1 MRDHPLK
8 NSALYSALNR
18 ALEGPA
24 AYWLTQIMNGDE
36 LTWQNFKE
44 QFAAHFGGQEV
55 AAASLIKVAEEL
67 PRDGETPGAYGN
79 RIITLLG
86 SKWRNS
92 TREEVLAA
100 TALHLLGSRDER
112 FKRLALTSDIT
123 SVKQFQREM
132 KPFLY
137 TEWPTPP
144 PWRSLA
150 SSGNKRGRSPAPWT
164 RCGHCGIYGH
174 PTFECRKRAK
184 WKPKKDP
191 RRPEE
196 SRPAAPPKALCF
208 HCHMPGHIASRCPS
222 RREEKHC
229 PEDERRVD
237 ACVVEA
243 PTGRLSQQAT
253 HEDV

>member
-1 MRDHPLK
+1 MENFNAEPLPPASLPWEGASSSDSECDSSSDSDSDSTSEVASEHTLSARDRMSIVRALKRSLGKKKRKKKKKGHRATWVSLPRFNPEAADADPAAWCTAVGLLMRDHPLK

-36 LTWQNFKE
+36 LTWPDFKE

-92 TREEVLAA
+92 TKEEVLAA

-112 FKRLALTSDIT
+112 FTFKTS
-123 SVKQFQREM
+123 R
-132 KPFLY
+132 Y
-137 TEWPTPP
+137 
-144 PWRSLA
+144 
-150 SSGNKRGRSPAPWT
+150 
-164 RCGHCGIYGH
+164 
-174 PTFECRKRAK
+174 
-184 WKPKKDP
+184 
-191 RRPEE
+191 
-196 SRPAAPPKALCF
+196 
-208 HCHMPGHIASRCPS
+208 
-222 RREEKHC
+222 
-229 PEDERRVD
+229 
-237 ACVVEA
+237 
-243 PTGRLSQQAT
+243 
-253 HEDV
+253 

>member
-36 LTWQNFKE
+36 LTWPDFKE

-150 SSGNKRGRSPAPWT
+150 SSGNKRGRSPAPLDQVWPLRYLRT
-164 RCGHCGIYGH
+164 SDIRMPQEGEVVTERGP
-174 PTFECRKRAK
+174 PT
-184 WKPKKDP
+184 
-191 RRPEE
+191 
-196 SRPAAPPKALCF
+196 
-208 HCHMPGHIASRCPS
+208 PGG
-222 RREEKHC
+222 K
-229 PEDERRVD
+229 
-237 ACVVEA
+237 
-243 PTGRLSQQAT
+243 PTGCTTKSVVLSLPHAGT
-253 HEDV
+253 HRVSLSIAARRKTLPRGRAPGRCLRGGSPDG